1 MVCTHKDVRR
11 GAEEPFEH
19 ELVGRQHALDDLAIV
34 LGQVQD
40 AEFAFHMRDVLDNLV
55 SLLLAQGKVVAR
67 GIELTDHIDKR
78 VDGKGIMLAAH
89 TKVRHLLGLSLVLTF
104 EQIGLVKH
112 LSRVA
117 QEGLAFL
124 GHNDALVGALKDVH
138 AHLVFEIA
146 NRCGNRR
153 LRHKEPARGLGDA
166 AAFGNFDDI
175 PELLKLHSFL
185 PRRS

>member
-1 MVCTHKDVRR
+1 MVGTHKNVRR

-19 ELVGRQHALDDLAIV
+19 ELVGCQHALNDLAVV

-40 AEFAFHMRDVLDNLV
+40 AQLAFHVRDILDNLV

-67 GIELTDHIDKR
+67 GIELADYVNKC
-78 VDGKGIMLAAH
+78 VNGKGIMLTAH
-89 TKVRHLLGLSLVLTF
+89 TKVWHLLGRALVLAF
-104 EQIGLVKH
+104 EQIGLIEH

-117 QEGLAFL
+117 QEGLALL
-124 GHNDALVGALKDVH
+124 GHNDTLVGALKDMH
-138 AHLVFEIA
+138 THLVFEIA
-146 NRCGNRR
+146 DRCGNRR
-153 LRHKEPARGLGDA
+153 LRHKEPARGLGNA

-175 PELLKLHSFL
+175 SELLKLHSFL

>member
-1 MVCTHKDVRR
+1 MVGAHKNVRR

-34 LGQVQD
+34 LRQIQD

-89 TKVRHLLGLSLVLTF
+89 TKVRHLLGLALVLAF
-104 EQIGLVKH
+104 EQIRLVEH

-138 AHLVFEIA
+138 THLVFEIA
-146 NRCGNRR
+146 DRRGNRR
-153 LRHKEPARGLGDA
+153 LRHKEPARGLGNA

-175 PELLKLHSFL
+175 SELLELHGCLLSC
-185 PRRS
+185 S

>member
-1 MVCTHKDVRR
+1 
-11 GAEEPFEH
+11 
-19 ELVGRQHALDDLAIV
+19 
-34 LGQVQD
+34 
-40 AEFAFHMRDVLDNLV
+40 MRDVLDNLV
-55 SLLLAQGKVVAR
+55 GLFLAQGKVVAR

-78 VDGKGIMLAAH
+78 VNGKGIMLAAH
-89 TKVRHLLGLSLVLTF
+89 TKVRHLLGRALVLAL
-104 EQIGLVKH
+104 EQVGLVEH
-112 LSRVA
+112 LARVA

-124 GHNDALVGALKDVH
+124 GHNDALVGALKDMH
-138 AHLVFEIA
+138 THLVFEIA
-146 NRCGNRR
+146 DRCGNRR